1 MPATR
6 LQWWIRKLCRCRCW
20 RGMRLGVA
28 RQADLLDAEP
38 RSDELAE
45 VMLEQPPA
53 PLLSDSEGL
62 AQSAALASD
71 ELRQPHP
78 TGEHEL
84 GSVEAERFDRQ
95 VTGEWLL
102 RRHAEA
108 LQASEREIAATQQ
121 ALLRLAER
129 RRAQHQAQ
137 DAPPQAPVQT
147 QQQMPEQLEREV
159 EVAFLMSVLPP
170 ERWSYQYIHQEGDA
184 ECRICLEEYVCDDEI
199 VRLPC
204 MHYAHAQCLE
214 KWLRRSACCPVCR
227 TSLREVTMLSEF
239 QAEMLESPLS
249 RDVS

>member
-6 LQWWIRKLCRCRCW
+6 LQWWIQKLCRCRCRCW
-20 RGMRLGVA
+20 RGMGLGVA
-28 RQADLLDAEP
+28 RQADLLDTEP

-53 PLLSDSEGL
+53 ASHPDSEGL
-62 AQSAALASD
+62 AQNAALLD
-71 ELRQPHP
+71 GQPHLAA
-78 TGEHEL
+78 EHEL
-84 GSVEAERFDRQ
+84 GPAEVERFDRQ

-108 LQASEREIAATQQ
+108 LQASERELAATQQ

-129 RRAQHQAQ
+129 TRRVQHEAQEAV
-137 DAPPQAPVQT
+137 PPVQLHN
-147 QQQMPEQLEREV
+147 QPQPEQLEREV

-170 ERWSYQYIHQEGDA
+170 ERWTYQYIHQEGDA

-204 MHYAHAQCLE
+204 MHYAHTQCLE

-227 TSLREVTMLSEF
+227 TSLREVTMLSDF
-239 QAEMLESPLS
+239 QA
-249 RDVS
+249 DT